1 MISFRKD
8 KNKIFRSKLALSL
21 IIFLFSNIIL
31 VENAFAAIYSFQ
43 NAKLRFGTGSEDSL
57 NSLGTMQQPFYKSGS
72 AFYKLTF
79 STYPLD
85 IAIGTG
91 GVSNGSWNTNGTIVS
106 TSGNSAYTVTS
117 HSADYS
123 GFIST
128 PAVAANS
135 GYGVITSTD
144 NLTIAT
150 QNIQV
155 VTKYSLGINDAFI
168 KIETTVKNLS
178 ATSLTNLRTW
188 VGTRDDW
195 VGSSDQPTKTRGNI
209 TNGAFTAISSSST
222 QSQAIQINSGSEGV
236 LFYSSNPKAQTS
248 VNACCQF
255 SKVVAQD
262 PATAAISITNDGS
275 YTLFMAMNDLAS
287 GATSETLTWYYA
299 AGATADLA
307 SIVTTVSAANLTLSN
322 LTISAGS
329 LSPTFNSSITSYTDT
344 VTANISS
351 LTVTPTATD
360 SGVATIKVKANSG
373 AYATVSSG
381 TPSQSLSMNV
391 GLNTV
396 YVQVT
401 GGDSSTAVTTVS
413 VFRPETPVITL
424 TPTYLSTTKT
434 FIDTLTVGIS
444 TSVYSPTGTFKF
456 TENGTN
462 ISGCTSVSISVG
474 SALCRWVPSSSGTK
488 TLVATYSGDTFVGL
502 NSETRTVVVNE
513 LIAITSD
520 TSTIIQKYGSSQ
532 TKRVIAYTGGSD
544 TKVVT
549 ASANSLA
556 SGKIIFSPN
565 SSTLSIDTR
574 TAVGTYYETITV
586 TDAINSFTSYVQTI
600 SITPADTLTII
611 AETQTAVTYTG
622 SAANVAPTASA
633 VSGLVSGDLIS
644 DATYTYSASATS
656 CANGGICSVGDI
668 GPSGGYVF
676 YVSPT
681 AINVASGIS
690 TGGIYLEAAPL
701 AAQGTAQF
709 GCTGTS
715 TPGTS
720 YSVGSGAANTLA
732 IINSCATAGITARVT
747 SNLTYAG
754 FSDWFMP
761 SLDEMTAIYNNLY
774 NKSPSLGGFT
784 GVDYGSSSEGSNGFG
799 YQAYWWFG
807 AGAISGQTN
816 KNYVA
821 YYRPIRAFNP
831 ISTSNINYGP
841 STTKPTNAGSYT
853 LTPSALTFSSGA
865 LENYVSVKYVSSM
878 FTINKAPQA
887 NLVLTSSLAVFTSNP
902 STLKLTT
909 VGGSDTGTVTYSV
922 AAGGSATGCTL
933 VNDSLS
939 ASTYGT
945 CLIIA
950 TKAETNNY
958 LLKSSDTATVTF
970 SIFVGYQQTQTQSVP
985 TQLPI
990 NGQNSLDVTQIVTV
1004 PAVTGVFLVNST
1016 YEINGTGFTGV
1027 NRVVIGG
1034 SEANIIS
1041 STSTKIVID
1050 SAGLMPGPLFIECS
1064 DGRIGPSP
1072 FYFFAP

>member
-1 MISFRKD
+1 MKLGVNQDRK
-8 KNKIFRSKLALSL
+8 IRTKLSLFL
-21 IIFLFSNIIL
+21 IIFLFSNVTLI
-31 VENAFAAIYSFQ
+31 ENAFAAVYSFQ
-43 NAKLRFGTGSEDSL
+43 NAKLRFGTGAEDSL
-57 NSLGTMQQPFYKSGS
+57 NSFGTMQQPFYKSGS
-72 AFYKLTF
+72 TFYKLTF
-79 STYPLD
+79 SNYPLD
-85 IAIGTG
+85 IAIGVG
-91 GVSNGSWNTNGTIVS
+91 GASNGGWNLNGTIVA
-106 TSGNSAYTVTS
+106 TNGNSAYTVTS

-144 NLTIAT
+144 NLTISS

-168 KIETTVKNLS
+168 KIETSIRNLS
-178 ATSLTNLRTW
+178 ASSLTNLRTW

-195 VGSSDQPTKTRGNI
+195 VGSSDVPTKTRGNI
-209 TNGAFTAISSSST
+209 TNGAFSAISNAST
-222 QSQAIQINSGSEGV
+222 QSKAIQINSGSEGV
-236 LFYSSNPKAQTS
+236 LFYSSSAKAQTS
-248 VNACCQF
+248 VNSCCSF
-255 SKVVAQD
+255 SNVTATN
-262 PATAAISITNDGS
+262 PSTAAITVTNDGS
-275 YTLFMAMNDLAS
+275 YALFMGMNDVAA

-299 AGATADLA
+299 AGAISDLA

-322 LTISAGS
+322 LTISAGT
-329 LSPTFNSSITSYTDT
+329 LSPTFSSSITTYSDT
-344 VTANISS
+344 VTANVSS

-360 SGVATIKVKANSG
+360 SGVATIKVKVNSG
-373 AYATVSSG
+373 AYESVSSG
-381 TPSQSLSMNV
+381 VSSQSLSMNV

-424 TPTYLSTTKT
+424 TPTYMSTTKT
-434 FIDTLTVGIS
+434 FVDTLTVSIS
-444 TSVYSPTGTFKF
+444 TSVYAPTGTFKF
-456 TENGTN
+456 TENGAN
-462 ISGCTSVSISVG
+462 ISGCTSVNISVG
-474 SALCRWVPSSSGTK
+474 SALCSWVPTTAGTK
-488 TLVATYSGDTFVGL
+488 TLVATYSGDTYVGL

-513 LIAITSD
+513 LITITSD
-520 TSTIIQKYGSSQ
+520 TSTITQKYGNSR
-532 TKRVIAYTGGSD
+532 TTRVIAYTGGSD

-556 SGKIIFSPN
+556 DGKIIFTSN
-565 SSTLSIDTR
+565 SATLSIDTR

-586 TDAINSFTSYVQTI
+586 TDSVNTFTSYVQTI
-600 SITPADTLTII
+600 LITPADTLTII
-611 AETQTAVTYTG
+611 ADTQTAVTYTG
-622 SAANVAPTASA
+622 SIANVTPTISA
-633 VSGLVSGDLIS
+633 VSGLVNGDVVS
-644 DATYTYSASATS
+644 DATYTYSASAAT
-656 CANGGICSVGDI
+656 CANGGLCSVGDI

-681 AINVASGIS
+681 VINVAAGIS
-690 TGGIYLEAAPL
+690 TGGIYLEAAPVSQ
-701 AAQGTAQF
+701 QGTAQF

-732 IINSCATAGITARVT
+732 IINACATAGIAARVT
-747 SNLTYAG
+747 SNLTFAG
-754 FSDWFMP
+754 YSDWFMP

-774 NKSPSLGGFT
+774 NKTPSLGGFT
-784 GVDYGSSSEGSNGFG
+784 GLDYGSSSEGTNGFG

-807 AGAISGQTN
+807 AGAASLQTN

-821 YYRPIRAFNP
+821 AYRPIRAFNP
-831 ISTSNINYGP
+831 VYTSAVNYGP
-841 STTKPTNAGSYT
+841 STTKPTGAGTYT
-853 LTPSALTFSSGA
+853 VTPSSLTFSNGA
-865 LENYVSVKYVSSM
+865 SANYTSIKYVSSL
-878 FTINKAPQA
+878 FTINKAQQT
-887 NLVLTSSLAVFTSNP
+887 NLILPSSLAVFTSNP

-909 VGGSDTGTVTYSV
+909 IGGTDTGTVTYAV
-922 AAGGSATGCTL
+922 ATGGSATGCTI

-950 TKAETNNY
+950 IKAETNNY
-958 LLKSSDTATVTF
+958 LVKYSDTTTVTF
-970 SIFVGYQQTQTQSVP
+970 AVFVGNQQTQTQSVP

-990 NGQNSLDVTQIVTV
+990 NGQNSLDVSQAITV

-1034 SEANIIS
+1034 AEVTIVS
-1041 STSTKIVID
+1041 STSTKIVIN

>member
-1 MISFRKD
+1 MKLRKA
-8 KNKIFRSKLALSL
+8 KINKIQLRLSL
-21 IIFLFSNIIL
+21 TLVILLFTNVIL
-31 VENAFAAIYSFQ
+31 VENAFAVTYSLQ

-57 NSLGTMQQPFYKSGS
+57 NSLGTMQQPFYKSSGT
-72 AFYKLTF
+72 FYKLTF

-85 IAIGTG
+85 IAIGVG
-91 GVSNGSWNTNGTIVS
+91 GTPNGGWNTSGTIVA
-106 TSGNSAYTVTS
+106 TNGNSAYTVTS
-117 HSADYS
+117 HTADYS

-128 PAVAANS
+128 PGVAANS

-144 NLTIAT
+144 NLTIST

-155 VTKYSLGINDAFI
+155 VTKYSLGVNDAFI
-168 KIETTVKNLS
+168 KIETSIKNLS

-195 VGSSDQPTKTRGNI
+195 VGNSDQPTKTRGNI
-209 TNGAFTAISSSST
+209 TNGAFTAISSAST
-222 QSQAIQINSGSEGV
+222 QSHAIQINSGSEGV
-236 LFYSSNPKAQTS
+236 LFYSSSAKAQTS
-248 VNACCQF
+248 VNNCCNF
-255 SKVVAQD
+255 GSATAQD
-262 PATAAISITNDGS
+262 PSTAAITLTNDGS
-275 YTLFMAMNDLAS
+275 YALFMAMNDVAAGS
-287 GATSETLTWYYA
+287 TSETLTWYYA

-322 LTISAGS
+322 LTISSGT
-329 LSPTFNSSITSYTDT
+329 LSPTFSSSVTTYTDT

-373 AYATVSSG
+373 TYASVNSGAASS
-381 TPSQSLSMNV
+381 SLSMNV
-391 GLNTV
+391 GINTV

-401 GGDSSTAVTTVS
+401 GGDSSTAVTTIS

-434 FIDTLTVGIS
+434 FVDTLTVSIS

-462 ISGCTSVSISVG
+462 ISGCTTVSISVG
-474 SALCRWVPSSSGTK
+474 SALCSWAPSSTGSK
-488 TLVATYSGDTFVGL
+488 TLVATYSGDTYVGL
-502 NSETRTVVVNE
+502 NSETKTVTVND

-520 TSTIIQKYGSSQ
+520 TSTITQKYGSSQ
-532 TKRVIAYTGGSD
+532 TNRVITYTGGSD

-556 SGKIIFSPN
+556 SGKIIFTSN
-565 SSTLSIDTR
+565 LGKLSIDTR

-586 TDAINSFTSYVQTI
+586 TDSINTYSTYLQTI
-600 SITPADTLTII
+600 VITPADTLTII
-611 AETQTAVTYTG
+611 ADTQTAVTYTG
-622 SAANVAPTASA
+622 SSANVTPTISA
-633 VSGLVSGDLIS
+633 LSGLVSGDILNS
-644 DATYTYSASATS
+644 ATFNFSASSAT
-656 CANGGICSVGDI
+656 CANGGLCNVGDI

-676 YVSPT
+676 YVSQT
-681 AINVASGIS
+681 VINVASGIS
-690 TGGIYLEAAPL
+690 SGGIYLEVAPL

-709 GCTGTS
+709 GCTGTQ

-732 IINSCATAGITARVT
+732 IINSCATAGIAARVT

-761 SLDEMTAIYNNLY
+761 SLDEMTSIYNNLY
-774 NKSPSLGGFT
+774 NKTPSLGGFT
-784 GVDYGSSSEGSNGFG
+784 GLDYGSSSEGTNGYG

-807 AGAISGQTN
+807 AGATSGQTN

-831 ISTSNINYGP
+831 IYTSNLNYGP

-853 LTPSALTFSSGA
+853 LTPSALTFTSGA
-865 LENYVSVKYVSSM
+865 SSNYTAINYVNSL
-878 FTINKAPQA
+878 FTINKAQQA
-887 NLVLTSSLAVFTSNP
+887 NLLLTSSLGVFTSNP

-909 VGGSDTGTVTYSV
+909 LGGSDTGTVTYSL
-922 AAGGSATGCTL
+922 AAGGTASGCTL
-933 VNDSLS
+933 SNDSLS
-939 ASTYGT
+939 ASTFGT
-945 CLIIA
+945 CLIVA

-958 LLKSSDTATVTF
+958 LIRYSDTTTITF
-970 SIFVGYQQTQTQSVP
+970 SIFFGHQQVQTQSTP

-990 NGQNSLDVTQIVTV
+990 TGQNTLDISQTITV
-1004 PAVTGVFLVNST
+1004 PEVTGVFLVGST

-1027 NRVVIGG
+1027 VRVIIGG
-1034 SEANIIS
+1034 FEASIS
-1041 STSTKIVID
+1041 SSTATKIVIS
-1050 SAGLMPGPLFIECS
+1050 SAGLFPGPLFIECS